1 MYIVRNLFSKIQNII
16 FKLCSHDQ
24 KIPLN
29 FCIIFT
35 RLYKNS
41 ILELLIEILSND
53 CVLIY

>member
-29 FCIIFT
+29 FCIIST